1 MTSTAVDRLSLYII
15 PLQMAVLA
23 RMPRAL
29 DSPILRVTIMLY
41 SAAVLFVW
49 LGFATHA
56 QYWLPY
62 RFYPLV

>member
-1 MTSTAVDRLSLYII
+1 MKYRVQIDFSNANHA
-15 PLQMAVLA
+15 PL
-23 RMPRAL
+23 RPRAF
-29 DSPILRVTIMLY
+29 DSPVLRVAVMLY

-62 RFYPLV
+62 RFYPLA